1 MSALQP
7 INPRWGSN
15 QLLTAAAAS
24 AQATVSGQTK
34 QIHIENTGT
43 TNPVYVRTGNSAN
56 GTVTATTA
64 DLRISPGT
72 VEVFTKPQDDDK
84 LAYISASGTTFE
96 IIECE
101 GW

>member
-15 QLLTAAAAS
+15 QLLTATNTS
-24 AQATVSGQTK
+24 AQATVNGNTK
-34 QIHIENTGT
+34 QIHVENTGA

-56 GTVTATTA
+56 GIVVATTA

-72 VEVFTKPQDDDK
+72 VEVFTKPQDDNRI
-84 LAYISASGTTFE
+84 AYISAAGTTLE
-96 IIECE
+96 VIEGE